1 MRLPFAFL
9 IGLVIFASAG
19 CSTSLKDAVVGRY
32 RCEIDTANAEPGFRS
47 RAQQIAMGASG
58 WSVDVRRNGTADLN
72 AFGQD
77 QTLRWKLEDRIMKV
91 SAQDGEEI
99 LTFEVRDGGQK
110 LVPILK
116 EDMKKFLQGVRFWFT
131 KE

>member
-9 IGLVIFASAG
+9 LALLVFASLG
-19 CSTSLKDAVVGRY
+19 CSTNLKDAVVGRY

-47 RAQQIAMGASG
+47 RAQKIAMGASA
-58 WSVDVRRNGTADLN
+58 WSVDVRPNGTADLN

-77 QTLRWKLEDRIMKV
+77 QSLKWRLEDRVMKV
-91 SAQDGEEI
+91 SSQDGEEI
-99 LTFEVRDGGQK
+99 LAFEVREGGRK

-116 EDMKKFLQGVRFWFT
+116 EDMRKFLQGVQFWFT